1 MLRRVK
7 GVPRRRRMSE
17 TNATLVKYIKGA
29 SMSVNVYEFVDRVH
43 NILYKMEGAGG
54 LDAAKRLLPII
65 GYIVKKARERG
76 GTEQAVR
83 EVVEEM
89 LKDVRRTRDQEITA
103 FIEMLSSHVSDEAVK
118 KFLESMSDAIRG
130 LGVTSLEKILKTIE
144 ESSDI
149 QKALVHYDALG
160 ALFEKMVYEAF
171 KGGAGQYLTH
181 RNLVIT
187 MREIAWAQFES
198 EGFSPIDVKVY
209 DPCAGSARFLTFWL
223 EKILKVFPEYREPY
237 RLRDYAEKHLFAT
250 DLFEEMVSI
259 SSVNMMIYGNGIANI
274 FRADATNH
282 FGPIIN
288 LKASKEFLESF
299 LERWDSIRRGIK
311 TTSPIVVEGLERME
325 EGTYKFANA
334 VLEGLERRVIEIN
347 IASDE
352 FLGFV
357 GLIHSLRK
365 DDVALKV
372 LRGLRELIRLAE
384 LPPII
389 YLMKK
394 RWSRHN
400 STVRK
405 GFDLILTNPPMGRAG
420 RGRGRGELL
429 IENKYIL
436 AQYALAQNVWLH
448 DMSRKELQELARRL
462 GTSTNPEKIADK
474 LGREW
479 VTPEDYS
486 EYAYKLILK
495 DPELGWSYTIYYN
508 NSLEPIL
515 LHDRLPI
522 QVVLLEQFL
531 RVVRLGGK
539 VFTVIDVG
547 VLNNPGDEWIRRLLF
562 TAKHTPVKAELKTV
576 IELPHGAFYYTGAG
590 TKTALLFYERVDE
603 IPEDYEFFVA
613 LAEYIGYDTHSKDAE
628 PIKENDLPLIIA
640 KYLKWIGKKPEYYE
654 KCLEEWK
661 KERTCSWWKQEFEV
675 IR

>member
-1 MLRRVK
+1 MQRRKKVSK
-7 GVPRRRRMSE
+7 VDTS
-17 TNATLVKYIKGA
+17 LIKYMKNVSIP
-29 SMSVNVYEFVDRVH
+29 VNIYEFVDKVH

-76 GTEQAVR
+76 GTEQAVA
-83 EVVEEM
+83 EVVKEM
-89 LKDVRRTRDQEITA
+89 LEDVRRTRDQEIIA

-118 KFLESMSDAIRG
+118 KFLQSMADAIRG
-130 LGVTSLEKILKTIE
+130 LGLTSLEKILKAIE
-144 ESSDI
+144 ESPDI
-149 QKALVHYDALG
+149 QKVLIHYDALG

-187 MREIAWAQFES
+187 MREIAWAQFEA

-223 EKILKVFPEYREPY
+223 EKILRAFSEYREPY
-237 RLRDYAEKHLFAT
+237 KLRDYAEKHLFAT

-259 SSVNMMIYGNGIANI
+259 ASVNMMIYGNGIANI

-282 FGPIIN
+282 FGPIVN
-288 LKASKEFLESF
+288 LKASKDFLKSF

-311 TTSPIVVEGLERME
+311 TTSAIVVEGLEHME
-325 EGTYKFANA
+325 ENTYKFANTI
-334 VLEGLERRVIEIN
+334 LKGLERKVVEVN
-347 IASDE
+347 LASDE
-352 FLGFV
+352 FLSFIGIV
-357 GLIHSLRK
+357 HSLRK
-365 DDVALKV
+365 DDVAPKV
-372 LRGLRELIRLAE
+372 LHGLKELIRLAE
-384 LPPII
+384 LPPIV

-400 STVRK
+400 NDVRK

-429 IENKYIL
+429 IEDRYIL
-436 AQYALAQNVWLH
+436 AQYALAQNIWLH
-448 DMSRKELQELARRL
+448 DMNRKELQELAKRL
-462 GTSTNPEKIADK
+462 GTSASPEKIADK

-479 VTPEDYS
+479 VTPEDYGN
-486 EYAYKLILK
+486 YTYKLILK
-495 DPELGWSYTIYYN
+495 DPELGWSYTIYYDS
-508 NSLEPIL
+508 SLEPIL
-515 LHDRLPI
+515 LRDRLPI

-562 TAKHTPVKAELKTV
+562 TAKHTPVKAKLKAV

-603 IPEDYEFFVA
+603 IPDDYEFFVA
-613 LAEYIGYDTHSKDAE
+613 LAEYIGYDTHSKDAK

-640 KYLKWIGKKPEYYE
+640 EYLKWIGKKPDYYE
-654 KCLEEWK
+654 KCLEEWR
-661 KERTCSWWKQEFEV
+661 KERTCSWWVQEFEV
-675 IR
+675 IK

>member
-1 MLRRVK
+1 M
-7 GVPRRRRMSE
+7 PRRRKESKADTTLIKYMK
-17 TNATLVKYIKGA
+17 NASIPI
-29 SMSVNVYEFVDRVH
+29 NIYEFVDKVH

-76 GTEQAVR
+76 GTEQAVA
-83 EVVEEM
+83 EVVKEM
-89 LKDVRRTRDQEITA
+89 LEDVRRTRDQEIIA

-118 KFLESMSDAIRG
+118 KFLQSMADAIRG
-130 LGVTSLEKILKTIE
+130 LGLTSLEKILKTIAE
-144 ESSDI
+144 NIEV
-149 QKALVHYDALG
+149 QKALIHYDALG

-187 MREIAWAQFES
+187 MREIAWAQFEA

-223 EKILKVFPEYREPY
+223 EKILKAFPEYREPLK
-237 RLRDYAEKHLFAT
+237 LRDYAEKHLFAT

-274 FRADATNH
+274 FRADGTNH
-282 FGPIIN
+282 FGPIVN
-288 LKASKEFLESF
+288 LNASKEFLESF

-311 TTSPIVVEGLERME
+311 TTSAIVVEGLEHME
-325 EGTYKFANA
+325 ENTYKFANA
-334 VLEGLERRVIEIN
+334 VLKGLERKVVEVN

-352 FLGFV
+352 FLSFIGI
-357 GLIHSLRK
+357 IHSLRK
-365 DDVALKV
+365 DDVAPKV
-372 LRGLRELIRLAE
+372 LHGLKKLIRLAE
-384 LPPII
+384 LPPIV

-400 STVRK
+400 NEVRK

-429 IENKYIL
+429 IEDKYIL
-436 AQYALAQNVWLH
+436 AQYALAQNMWLH
-448 DMSRKELQELARRL
+448 DMSRRELQELAKRL
-462 GTSTNPEKIADK
+462 GTSASPEKIADK

-479 VTPEDYS
+479 VTPEDYGD
-486 EYAYKLILK
+486 YTYKLILK
-495 DPELGWSYTIYYN
+495 DPESGWSYTIYYDSN
-508 NSLEPIL
+508 LEPIL

-539 VFTVIDVG
+539 IFTVIDVG

-562 TAKHTPVKAELKTV
+562 TAKHTPVKAKLKAV

-603 IPEDYEFFVA
+603 IPDDYEFFVA

-640 KYLKWIGKKPEYYE
+640 EYLKWIGRKPSYYE

-661 KERTCSWWKQEFEV
+661 KERTCSWWIREFEV
-675 IR
+675 IK

>member
-1 MLRRVK
+1 MSPRRVNDTQGNLPLTK
-7 GVPRRRRMSE
+7 FWGG
-17 TNATLVKYIKGA
+17 LA
-29 SMSVNVYEFVDRVH
+29 STMVNIYEFVDKVH

-76 GTEQAVR
+76 GTEKDVGEIVR
-83 EVVEEM
+83 EM
-89 LKDVRRTRDQEITA
+89 LEDIRRTRDQELA
-103 FIEMLSSHVSDEAVK
+103 PFVEMLSARVNDEAVR
-118 KFLESMSDAIRG
+118 KFLRSMADAIRG
-130 LGVTSLEKILKTIE
+130 MGLTSLERILKTIAE
-144 ESSDI
+144 RPDI
-149 QKALVHYDALG
+149 QKALINYDALG

-187 MREIAWAQFES
+187 MREIAWAQFEA
-198 EGFSPIDVKVY
+198 EGYPPDEVKVY
-209 DPCAGSARFLTFWL
+209 DPCAGSARFLTYWL
-223 EKILKVFPEYREPY
+223 EKVVRTMPGYNEPAKLREY
-237 RLRDYAEKHLFAT
+237 AGKHIFAT

-259 SSVNMMIYGNGIANI
+259 SAVNMMIYGNGISNI

-288 LKASKEFLESF
+288 LKASKEFLQGF
-299 LERWDSIRRGIK
+299 RDKWDNVRRGIGI
-311 TTSPIVVEGLERME
+311 TDATRLEGLRQME
-325 EGTYKFANA
+325 EYTYKFADTI
-334 VLEGLERRVIEIN
+334 VKSIEKGVIEVDIS
-347 IASDE
+347 SDE
-352 FLGFV
+352 FLGFT
-357 GLIHSLRK
+357 GLVYGLRR
-365 DDVALKV
+365 DDVALRV
-372 LRGLRELIRLAE
+372 LPGLRELVRLAE
-384 LPPII
+384 LPPIV
-389 YLMKK
+389 YLMKR
-394 RWSRHN
+394 RWN
-400 STVRK
+400 SSVKK

-429 IENKYIL
+429 IEDRYIL
-436 AQYALAQNVWLH
+436 AQYALAQNTWLH
-448 DMSRKELQELARRL
+448 DMSRKELQELAKRL
-462 GTSTNPEKIADK
+462 GTSASPEKIADE

-479 VTPEDYS
+479 VTPEDYNN
-486 EYAYKLILK
+486 YTYKLILK
-495 DPELGWSYTIYYN
+495 DPELGWGYAIYYN
-508 NSLEPIL
+508 SNLEPIL
-515 LHDRLPI
+515 LHDSLPI

-562 TAKHTPVKAELKTV
+562 TAKHTPVKAKLKAV

-603 IPEDYEFFVA
+603 IPNDYEFFVA
-613 LAEYIGYDTHSKDAE
+613 LAEYIGYDTHSKNAE

-640 KYLKWIGKKPEYYE
+640 EYIKWIGRKPEYYD

-661 KERTCSWWKQEFEV
+661 KERTCSWWTQDFEV

>member
-1 MLRRVK
+1 MSRRKRDSANTTLMKYMK
-7 GVPRRRRMSE
+7 GISVPI
-17 TNATLVKYIKGA
+17 NI
-29 SMSVNVYEFVDRVH
+29 YEFVDKVH

-65 GYIVKKARERG
+65 GYIVKKARERE
-76 GTEQAVR
+76 GTEQAVA
-83 EVVEEM
+83 EVVKEM
-89 LKDVRRTRDQEITA
+89 LEDVRRTRDQEIIA

-118 KFLESMSDAIRG
+118 KFLQSMADAIRG
-130 LGVTSLEKILKTIE
+130 LGLTSLEKILKAIE
-144 ESSDI
+144 ENPEV
-149 QKALVHYDALG
+149 QKAIVHYDALG

-187 MREIAWAQFES
+187 MREIAWAQFEA
-198 EGFSPIDVKVY
+198 ERFSPIDVKVY

-223 EKILKVFPEYREPY
+223 EKILKAFPEHQEPY
-237 RLRDYAEKHLFAT
+237 KLKDYAEKHLFAT

-274 FRADATNH
+274 FRTDATNH
-282 FGPIIN
+282 LGPIVN

-311 TTSPIVVEGLERME
+311 TTSAVVVEGLEHME
-325 EGTYKFANA
+325 ENTYKFANA
-334 VLEGLERRVIEIN
+334 VLKGLERKVVEVN

-352 FLGFV
+352 FLSFIGIV
-357 GLIHSLRK
+357 HSLRK
-365 DDVALKV
+365 DDVAPKV
-372 LRGLRELIRLAE
+372 LHGLKELIRLAE
-384 LPPII
+384 LPPIV

-400 STVRK
+400 NEVRK

-429 IENKYIL
+429 IENRYIL
-436 AQYALAQNVWLH
+436 AQYALAQNIWLH
-448 DMSRKELQELARRL
+448 DMSRRKLQELAKRL
-462 GTSTNPEKIADK
+462 GISSSPEKIADK

-479 VTPEDYS
+479 VTPEDYGN
-486 EYAYKLILK
+486 YTYKLILK
-495 DPELGWSYTIYYN
+495 DPELGWSYTIYYDSN
-508 NSLEPIL
+508 LKPVL

-531 RVVRLGGK
+531 RVVKLGGK

-562 TAKHTPVKAELKTV
+562 TAKHTPVKAKLKAV

-603 IPEDYEFFVA
+603 IPEDYEFFVT
-613 LAEYIGYDTHSKDAE
+613 LAEYIGYDTHSKNAE

-640 KYLKWIGKKPEYYE
+640 EYLKWIGRKPEYYD
-654 KCLEEWK
+654 KCLKEWK
-661 KERTCSWWKQEFEV
+661 KERTCSWWTQKFEV

>member
-1 MLRRVK
+1 
-7 GVPRRRRMSE
+7 MSRSKKKSKAGPTLTKYME
-17 TNATLVKYIKGA
+17 NASI
-29 SMSVNVYEFVDRVH
+29 SVNIYEFVDKVH
-43 NILYKMEGAGG
+43 NILYKMEGARG

-65 GYIVKKARERG
+65 GYIIKKARERG
-76 GTEQAVR
+76 GTEQAVA
-83 EVVEEM
+83 EVVKEM
-89 LKDVRRTRDQEITA
+89 LEDVRRTRDQEIIA
-103 FIEMLSSHVSDEAVK
+103 FIEMLSSRVSDEAVM
-118 KFLESMSDAIRG
+118 KFLQSMADVIRG
-130 LGVTSLEKILKTIE
+130 LGLTSLEKILKTIAE
-144 ESSDI
+144 NIEI

-187 MREIAWAQFES
+187 MREIAWAQFEA
-198 EGFSPIDVKVY
+198 EGFSPINVKVY

-223 EKILKVFPEYREPY
+223 EKILKEFPEYREPY
-237 RLRDYAEKHLFAT
+237 KLRDYAEKRLFAA

-259 SSVNMMIYGNGIANI
+259 SSVNMMIYGNGITNI

-282 FGPIIN
+282 FGPIVN

-299 LERWDSIRRGIK
+299 LEKWDSIKRGIK
-311 TTSPIVVEGLERME
+311 TESTIVVEGLEQME
-325 EGTYKFANA
+325 ENMYKFADA
-334 VLEGLERRVIEIN
+334 VLKGLEKKVVEVDIT
-347 IASDE
+347 SDE
-352 FLGFV
+352 FLSFIGIV
-357 GLIHSLRK
+357 HSLRK
-365 DDVALKV
+365 DDVTPKV
-372 LRGLRELIRLAE
+372 LQGLKELIRLAE

-394 RWSRHN
+394 MWSRHIN
-400 STVRK
+400 EVRK

-420 RGRGRGELL
+420 KGKGKRELL
-429 IENKYIL
+429 IDDKYIL
-436 AQYALAQNVWLH
+436 AQYALAQNMWLH
-448 DMSRKELQELARRL
+448 NMKRRELQELARKL
-462 GTSTNPEKIADK
+462 GTSANPEKIADK

-479 VTPEDYS
+479 VTPEDYGN
-486 EYAYKLILK
+486 YAYKLILK
-495 DPELGWSYTIYYN
+495 DPELGWNYTIYYDSN
-508 NSLEPIL
+508 LEPVL
-515 LHDRLPI
+515 FHDKLPI

-562 TAKHTPVKAELKTV
+562 TAKHMPVKAKLKAV

-603 IPEDYEFFVA
+603 IPGDYEFFVA
-613 LAEYIGYDTHSKDAE
+613 LAEYIGYDTHSKDAK
-628 PIKENDLPLIIA
+628 PIKENDLPLIIVE
-640 KYLKWIGKKPEYYE
+640 YLKWIGRKPDYYE

-661 KERTCSWWKQEFEV
+661 KERTCSWWVQEFEV